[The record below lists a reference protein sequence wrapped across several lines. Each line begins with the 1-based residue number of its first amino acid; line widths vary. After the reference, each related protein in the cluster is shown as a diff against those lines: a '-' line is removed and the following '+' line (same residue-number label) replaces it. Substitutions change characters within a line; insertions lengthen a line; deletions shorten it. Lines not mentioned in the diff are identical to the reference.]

1 MDGGFD
7 NSSEDKECAHDMS
20 NNAERNGYSS
30 KDKETKYNEET
41 QEGKDKEEMETRR
54 RKNVAAIGLA
64 NAMTRVAKAQSGDT
78 KEKEKKSKGQYP
90 RINVKESA
98 SVFEVLVKADI
109 IVARRHAKEKACD
122 KVKGNDLDDE

>member
-1 MDGGFD
+1 MESRVDESTSSAEARDEAQAYDIELSPRLNSSITTLTVVDLDGGFD

-64 NAMTRVAKAQSGDT
+64 NAMTMVAKA
-78 KEKEKKSKGQYP
+78 
-90 RINVKESA
+90 
-98 SVFEVLVKADI
+98 
-109 IVARRHAKEKACD
+109 
-122 KVKGNDLDDE
+122 